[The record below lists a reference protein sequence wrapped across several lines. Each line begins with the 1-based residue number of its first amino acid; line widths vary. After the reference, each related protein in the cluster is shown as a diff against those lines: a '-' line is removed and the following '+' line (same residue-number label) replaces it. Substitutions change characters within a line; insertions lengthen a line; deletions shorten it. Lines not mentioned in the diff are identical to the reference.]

1 MLQGHVMLESWNW
14 WGWKRPQSPNI
25 YPATTMFTSEPRSQ
39 MPHPH
44 LFFNISMDIDWHW
57 LQGGKYSALSGL
69 IQLPFYFTARSV
81 DEQTAVMVLCHFGQE
96 TSEIWMVSVAISSHP
111 PAVLGLQ
118 RAPSTAPLCCFFSAH
133 GSLLLLLPV
142 ALGAAS
148 PDTSGPIRTC
158 PPARIFPALL
168 QIIHS
173 WALFCLASLA
183 SVFISHRGNWACLG
197 STNAFIA
204 TEIKTPPLDR
214 ASQGKICL
222 WILLCGAS
230 LCGSCSPCR
239 VMWAVATAAATGN

>member
-1 MLQGHVMLESWNW
+1 
-14 WGWKRPQSPNI
+14 
-25 YPATTMFTSEPRSQ
+25 
-39 MPHPH
+39 
-44 LFFNISMDIDWHW
+44 MDIDWHW

-81 DEQTAVMVLCHFGQE
+81 DEQTAACYGAVSFWPRNQWNMNGECGHFF
-96 TSEIWMVSVAISSHP
+96 SSP
-111 PAVLGLQ
+111 CCV
-118 RAPSTAPLCCFFSAH
+118 RAAESPQHSTPCCFFSAH

-158 PPARIFPALL
+158 LPARIFPTLL